1 MFGHSFKE
9 WFMATRPWSFPAS
22 AMPVA
27 ATLAFLFC
35 LQYDI
40 SLWKGLWALLNVVA
54 FHAAGN
60 TWSDYNDYRSGV
72 DREDTIGG
80 LSIVSGKFTAAQIK
94 IFAIILFA
102 ISSASG
108 ILLVAATGLPV
119 LYIGILGLLLAVAYP
134 WTKYH
139 ALGDVNIFLTYSL
152 LPIIGISY
160 VATGQFHCET
170 LWLAVPIGLITMGI
184 LHINNTRDIEQDNR
198 AGIKTFAML
207 IGKKAS
213 VYVYCFEMIFP
224 FVWIVAGAL
233 SGIFPTIACFI
244 VAMIKPA
251 IDNCRKV
258 MQFPDKGAEA
268 LYGTDEQTAKL
279 QLLFSMTLVLLF
291 VITGIFR

>member
-1 MFGHSFKE
+1 MSGHSFKE

-27 ATLAFLFC
+27 ATLAFLFW
-35 LQYDI
+35 LQHDI
-40 SLWKGLWALLNVVA
+40 SLWKGLWALINVVA

-60 TWSDYNDYRSGV
+60 TWSDYHDYRSGV

-80 LSIVSGKFTAAQIK
+80 LFIVSGKFTAAQIK
-94 IFAIILFA
+94 KFAIILFA
-102 ISSASG
+102 VSSVSG

-119 LYIGILGLLLAVAYP
+119 LYLGILGVFLAVVYP

-139 ALGDVNIFLTYSL
+139 ALGDINIFLTYSL
-152 LPIIGISY
+152 LPILGTSY
-160 VATGQFHCET
+160 VATGQFNYEA
-170 LWLAVPIGLITMGI
+170 LWLSIPIGLITTGI
-184 LHINNTRDIEQDNR
+184 LHINNIRDIEQDRR
-198 AGIKTFAML
+198 AGIKTFAMI

-233 SGIFPTIACFI
+233 FGIFPTIACFI
-244 VAMIKPA
+244 IAIIKPV

-258 MQFPDKGAEA
+258 IQFLNKGADA
-268 LYGTDEQTAKL
+268 LSGTDEQTAKL
-279 QLLFSMTLVLLF
+279 QLLFSMTLAILF
-291 VITGIFR
+291 VITGLFQ

>member
-1 MFGHSFKE
+1 MYRHSFKE

-27 ATLAFLFC
+27 ATLAFLFW
-35 LQYDI
+35 LQHDI

-60 TWSDYNDYRSGV
+60 TWSDYHDYRNGV
-72 DREDTIGG
+72 DQEDTIGG

-94 IFAIILFA
+94 RFAIILFTA
-102 ISSASG
+102 SSVSG
-108 ILLVAATGLPV
+108 VLLVAATGLSV
-119 LYIGILGLLLAVAYP
+119 LYLGVAGVFLAVAYP

-152 LPIIGISY
+152 IPILGTSY
-160 VATGQFHCET
+160 VATGQFNYET
-170 LWLAVPIGLITMGI
+170 LWLSIPIGLITMGI
-184 LHINNTRDIEQDNR
+184 LHINNTRDIEQDRR

-233 SGIFPTIACFI
+233 FGIFPTITCFI
-244 VAMIKPA
+244 IAIIKPVMN
-251 IDNCRKV
+251 NCRKV
-258 MQFPDKGAEA
+258 IQFLNKGADA
-268 LYGTDEQTAKL
+268 LSGTDEQTAKL
-279 QLLFSMTLVLLF
+279 QLLFSMTLAILF
-291 VITGIFR
+291 VITGLFQ